1 MEISRIHEVFL
12 CLQLHCANQC
22 RRRFE
27 AFFVR
32 IKHRVELTLFFCAS
46 RFQGFADGVSVCAEA
61 ADQSAAFA
69 KKLRTLSK

>member
-1 MEISRIHEVFL
+1 MESL
-12 CLQLHCANQC
+12 CRCW
-22 RRRFE
+22 FE
-27 AFFVR
+27 AFFVL
-32 IKHRVELTLFFCAS
+32 IHHRGGVDAISLFALNPWGVDAIFCAS